1 MTTTVR
7 LQREPFDAAKEAAA
21 LARGCTDIGAVVTF
35 TGICRADENGE
46 PIAALNLE
54 HYPDMAEAEIGRH
67 VEAAFKRWPLLG
79 VSVVHRYGRIAPG
92 EGIVLVV
99 TASSHRQ
106 AAFAAAE
113 FLMDYLKTHAPFWK
127 QVEKAGGKTGDKTGE
142 KIWVEAKASDD
153 SAADRWAP
161 APTKRETAS

>member
-1 MTTTVR
+1 MESFV
-7 LQREPFDAAKEAAA
+7 LVDVGIEFPLGCFDLFDDKQTIFFKNPVNPPLKVQDETFSFGS
-21 LARGCTDIGAVVTF
+21 ARNTDFCRIRGG
-35 TGICRADENGE
+35 TGI
-46 PIAALNLE
+46 L
-54 HYPDMAEAEIGRH
+54 
-67 VEAAFKRWPLLG
+67 
-79 VSVVHRYGRIAPG
+79 
-92 EGIVLVV
+92 
-99 TASSHRQ
+99 
-106 AAFAAAE
+106 E